1 METKQEKKEINPQPF
16 YEISNNLST
25 MKSLLIFLDLGVS
38 DEIMIKNS
46 DLSNIT
52 TLLKTIVNNTIENF
66 EKIEKELKI

>member
-1 METKQEKKEINPQPF
+1 
-16 YEISNNLST
+16 